1 MLTDVLQV
9 LVNSIA
15 TNKEREIQTLHLNVL
30 LSVDSQWILLL
41 HDFEMVIL
49 PLADRVC

>member
-1 MLTDVLQV
+1 VCGCMLTDVLPV

-15 TNKEREIQTLHLNVL
+15 TNKEKEIQTLHLNVL

-49 PLADRVC
+49 P